1 MTNGHLDG
9 SHTSMQQYNQQQSL
23 RTPITNITEAS
34 NMAVAAA
41 AAAAAANAFQQ
52 SLVASNVTPGYLQ
65 FPVSYRFFINIIV
78 TFTARSQFF

>member
-1 MTNGHLDG
+1 
-9 SHTSMQQYNQQQSL
+9 
-23 RTPITNITEAS
+23 
-34 NMAVAAA
+34 MAVAAA

-78 TFTARSQFF
+78 TFTARSQLKKISAFNDEKVLMVDCELENKSFTV